1 MRRLARGIKRRVAAA
16 LGHAAQQP
24 VVAPAQPATTFAAE
38 FAKLLGPETLL
49 AVDVGG
55 AHGLQPHW
63 HKLVGSVDFVVYEPH
78 EASRTTLLEQ
88 QRADPRYARFRYL
101 GHALSG
107 EPGDRTLYKTNVP
120 TGSSLRRPKRGGIHD
135 YPENTYFWPVVEE
148 RISTT
153 TLALSLDA
161 ENVGRVDMIKLD
173 TQGTELEILS
183 GLDETRLSGT
193 LLVEAELGLL
203 DAYEGEETAL
213 EDAFRFMR
221 AKGFTIFDLRT
232 NRVAGNAVR
241 LPSGE
246 IERWLGP
253 DVEMPPNALR
263 LGEVDAIFARDPRTL
278 IDAGADGGTVRRFA
292 AILATYH
299 FLSEA
304 VFTVRYAESK
314 GSLGAEDADEMLNS
328 ITRIHGLY
336 AAETGNVVET
346 IRRNQ
351 GRAWAQYMW
360 VPAPSA

>member
-16 LGHAAQQP
+16 LGQPAQQS
-24 VVAPAQPATTFAAE
+24 AASPAQTATTFAAE
-38 FAKLLGPETLL
+38 FANLLGAETIL

-78 EASRTTLLEQ
+78 EASRQTLLEQ
-88 QRADPRYARFRYL
+88 QRADARYARFRYL

-107 EPGDRTLYKTNVP
+107 QPGERTLYKTNVP
-120 TGSSLRRPKRGGIHD
+120 TGSSLRRPKRGSIHD
-135 YPENTYFWPVVEE
+135 YAENTYFWPVVEE
-148 RISTT
+148 PIATT

-161 ENVGRVDMIKLD
+161 EKVGRVDMIKLD

-183 GLDETRLSGT
+183 GLDEARLSGT

-232 NRVAGNAVR
+232 NRIAGNAAR
-241 LPSGE
+241 LPVGE

-253 DVEMPPNALR
+253 DIEMPPNALR
-263 LGEVDAIFARDPRTL
+263 LGEVDAIFARDPRHL
-278 IDAGADGGTVRRFA
+278 INGGVNGGTVRRFV

-304 VFTVRYAESK
+304 VFTVRYAQEK
-314 GSLGAEDADEMLNS
+314 GCLSATEAEAMLGS
-328 ITRIHGLY
+328 IQQIHGLY
-336 AAETGNVVET
+336 AGETTDVVQA
-346 IRRNQ
+346 IRRNR
-351 GRAWAQYMW
+351 GRVWAQYMW
-360 VPAPSA
+360 VPSPSA